1 MLRPIPSSQYIKD
14 FKRIVQSPK
23 FKQIEF
29 INVITMLMTRQP
41 LPAQYHNH
49 PLMGG
54 YNGYWDCHIGC
65 DCVLIYKIENEE
77 LLLAR
82 IGTHSEL
89 FR

>member
-1 MLRPIPSSQYIKD
+1 MLQPIPSSQYIKD
-14 FKRIVQSPK
+14 FKRIVQNPK

-29 INVITMLMTRQP
+29 INVISMLMTQQE
-41 LPAQYHNH
+41 LPQKYQNH
-49 PLMGG
+49 PLIGN
-54 YNGYWDCHIGC
+54 YIGYWDCHISN
-65 DCVLIYKIENEE
+65 DCVLIYRIDGNE

>member
-1 MLRPIPSSQYIKD
+1 MLQPIPSSQYIKD

-29 INVITMLMTRQP
+29 INVITMLMTGQS
-41 LPAQYHNH
+41 LPPQYHNH

-54 YNGYWDCHIGC
+54 YDGYWDCHIGN

-77 LLLAR
+77 LLLVR